1 MVITITISSW
11 LTRPAKEGKAMNVKM
26 GSVCAAVFL
35 LASSNALA
43 TAYNLPSANQTLIG
57 QMQETAVNTGD
68 TTATISQRYDIG
80 YNAFTGAN
88 PHVNTTQPLLFGER
102 LQITTQHILPNL
114 PRQGIV
120 INLPEM
126 RMYYYPAGS
135 NQVRTYP
142 IGIGKIGKTIPIK
155 QTIITKKAKD
165 PVWVP
170 TPSIREY
177 NLEQGIV
184 LPRVMPASPDN
195 PLGPYAIYMG
205 IPTYLIHST
214 IFPESVG
221 KRASFGCIRMYESDI
236 QDFFPSIQ
244 PGVQVT
250 IINKPVKVGWQADRL
265 YIEAYHPLQEHNE
278 SNEASIASM
287 VQQVDEASKGK
298 STLVDWQMIS
308 FLAEVRDG
316 VPHEVGMQIQ

>member
-1 MVITITISSW
+1 MNFKMSS
-11 LTRPAKEGKAMNVKM
+11 AF
-26 GSVCAAVFL
+26 SAVFL
-35 LASSNALA
+35 LLSSNALA
-43 TAYNLPSANQTLIG
+43 TAYHLPPANEALIG
-57 QMQETAVNTGD
+57 QVQETVVNPGD
-68 TTATISQRYDIG
+68 TMAKISQRYDIG
-80 YNAFTGAN
+80 YNAFIGAN
-88 PHVNTTQPLLFGER
+88 PHIDPEYNLPQGVPV
-102 LQITTQHILPNL
+102 QITTQHILPNL

-126 RMYYYPAGS
+126 RMYYYVDG
-135 NQVRTYP
+135 QVRTYP
-142 IGIGKIGKTIPIK
+142 IGIGKVGKTIPIT
-155 QTIITKKAKD
+155 QTRITKKAKD

-195 PLGPYAIYMG
+195 PLGPYAIYTA

-236 QDFFPSIQ
+236 QDFFPSIK
-244 PGVQVT
+244 PGVHVA
-250 IINKPVKVGWQADRL
+250 IINKPVKVGWNADRM
-265 YIEAYHPLQEHNE
+265 YIEAYKPLEEHVTANDVT
-278 SNEASIASM
+278 IAGM
-287 VQQVDEASKGK
+287 VKQVEEASKGK

-308 FLAEVRDG
+308 FLAQERDG
-316 VPHEVGMQIQ
+316 VPHEVGMEVK